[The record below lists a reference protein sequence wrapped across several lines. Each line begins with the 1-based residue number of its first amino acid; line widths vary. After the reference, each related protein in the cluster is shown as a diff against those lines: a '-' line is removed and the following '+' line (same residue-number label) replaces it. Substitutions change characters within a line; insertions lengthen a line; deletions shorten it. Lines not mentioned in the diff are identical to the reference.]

1 MARDSVFFANFA
13 SMKHNNSPSGNDT
26 GKLAGLILLALIWV
40 WLVYMLFSRGG
51 FDLRNILTAAFSGM
65 RGLNENTMNG
75 EGLYWKNIMMQRR
88 IRLLTGMDMQK

>member
-51 FDLRNILTAAFSGM
+51 FDLRNILTVAFSGIIIFVP
-65 RGLNENTMNG
+65 L
-75 EGLYWKNIMMQRR
+75 WKRYLQPILAKRC
-88 IRLLTGMDMQK
+88 KK